1 MGVNR
6 PWTTVSL
13 RLPVDV
19 VEELQEIAPML
30 GWSRYETLMRCYV
43 GEGLRVDLERLDGS
57 LMARLT
63 ASLRKQGVLDEK
75 ISAAI
80 SDAGLKMAW
89 GVVTEFKDQLTD
101 LR

>member
-1 MGVNR
+1 MRARLRMGVNR

-19 VEELQEIAPML
+19 VQELQEVAPML

-43 GEGLRVDLERLDGS
+43 GEGLRKDLERLDGS
-57 LMARLT
+57 LAANLT
-63 ASLRKQGVLDEK
+63 NSLRKQGVSDEK

-80 SDAGLKMAW
+80 AEAGLKMA
-89 GVVTEFKDQLTD
+89 
-101 LR
+101 